1 MANYL
6 ENEARRKSLTDEDI
20 QKLIESFKGDFC
32 LHCGADHRQSWCG
45 GKRYKPLSTYAEG
58 SFPIGH
64 CCLERF
70 DDWIILI
77 DLNMKDKRITDE
89 QLKGCH

>member
-6 ENEARRKSLTDEDI
+6 ENKARKESLTDEGI
-20 QKLIESFKGDFC
+20 LKLISDCNCDFC
-32 LHCGADHRQSWCG
+32 PHCGADHRPNWYG
-45 GKRYKPLSTYAEG
+45 GKRYKPLSNYSEG

-77 DLNMKDKRITDE
+77 DLVSDKRINIE
-89 QLKGCH
+89 QLRGCH

>member
-6 ENEARRKSLTDEDI
+6 ENKARKESLTDEGI
-20 QKLIESFKGDFC
+20 QQLIRDCNCDFC
-32 LHCGADHRQSWCG
+32 PHCGADHRPNWWG
-45 GKRYKPLSTYAEG
+45 GKRYKPLSEG
-58 SFPIGH
+58 GCFAVGH

-77 DLNMKDKRITDE
+77 DLVHDKRITEE
-89 QLKGCH
+89 QLHGCH